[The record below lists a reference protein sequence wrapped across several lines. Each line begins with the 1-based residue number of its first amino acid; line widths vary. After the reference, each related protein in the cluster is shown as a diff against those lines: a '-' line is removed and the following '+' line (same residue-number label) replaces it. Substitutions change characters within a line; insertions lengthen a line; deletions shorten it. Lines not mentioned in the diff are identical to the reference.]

1 MTGPESSRS
10 KPLKIGEIA
19 VANRVLLAP
28 MSGVTDAPFRRLAA
42 TLGAGLVVSEMTAS
56 DELVHGRPMSL
67 LRCETAGVGPHVV
80 QLAGCEAH
88 WMAEGARVA
97 EASGADIIDINMGC
111 PARHVTG
118 GQSGSALM
126 RDLDHALT
134 LIEATI
140 AAVKVPVTLK
150 MRLGWDDRSL
160 NAPELA
166 RRAEQAGV
174 QMITVHGRTRCQF
187 YKGTADWAA
196 VRAVRDAVSVPLV
209 VNGDITSFEK
219 AVQALE
225 VSGADAVMIGRGAQ
239 GQPWLPG
246 QIGRRLETG
255 QAETTPSLAEQLAH
269 VRALYDEV
277 CSHYG
282 LRIGLKHARKHLGW
296 ALEIAAQ
303 CSRAPAETLKGWRQK
318 ILTAEDPHR
327 VHRSLQDA
335 FDDFCMECCRMTS
348 VAEHRRAVP
357 ADSEAILNALP
368 NPVLLVAPDGRIVDA
383 NIAAESFFEISTQFL
398 RRQSLKELVPFGSP
412 LLALI
417 DQVRSS
423 GSPVNEYKVDLGTP
437 RIGGDRQVDLHVAPL
452 TERPGHIVVMLQER
466 TIADKMDR
474 QLTHRSAARSVIALA
489 AMLAH
494 EIKNPLSGIRGA
506 AQLLEQ
512 AASSEDRMLT
522 RLICDEADRIV
533 TLVDR
538 MEVFGD
544 DRPVARGPVNIHSVL
559 DHVKRLAQSGF
570 ARNVRF
576 IEDYD
581 PSLPPVLANQ
591 DQLIQVFLNLVK
603 NAAEAVADLGS
614 DAEIQ
619 LTTAFRP
626 GVRLSVPGKK
636 SRVSLPLEFCVKDNG
651 SGVPEDLLPNLFDP
665 FVTTKQTGS
674 GLGLALVA
682 KIVGDHGG
690 IIECESQPRKTT
702 FRVLMPMFNPTKQF
716 DQSNRDG
723 VPGTL
728 PPASQDA
735 R

>member
-1 MTGPESSRS
+1 
-10 KPLKIGEIA
+10 
-19 VANRVLLAP
+19 
-28 MSGVTDAPFRRLAA
+28 
-42 TLGAGLVVSEMTAS
+42 
-56 DELVHGRPMSL
+56 
-67 LRCETAGVGPHVV
+67 
-80 QLAGCEAH
+80 
-88 WMAEGARVA
+88 
-97 EASGADIIDINMGC
+97 
-111 PARHVTG
+111 
-118 GQSGSALM
+118 
-126 RDLDHALT
+126 
-134 LIEATI
+134 
-140 AAVKVPVTLK
+140 
-150 MRLGWDDRSL
+150 
-160 NAPELA
+160 
-166 RRAEQAGV
+166 
-174 QMITVHGRTRCQF
+174 
-187 YKGTADWAA
+187 
-196 VRAVRDAVSVPLV
+196 
-209 VNGDITSFEK
+209 
-219 AVQALE
+219 
-225 VSGADAVMIGRGAQ
+225 
-239 GQPWLPG
+239 
-246 QIGRRLETG
+246 
-255 QAETTPSLAEQLAH
+255 
-269 VRALYDEV
+269 
-277 CSHYG
+277 
-282 LRIGLKHARKHLGW
+282 
-296 ALEIAAQ
+296 
-303 CSRAPAETLKGWRQK
+303 
-318 ILTAEDPHR
+318 
-327 VHRSLQDA
+327 
-335 FDDFCMECCRMTS
+335 MTS
-348 VAEHRRAVP
+348 AAEHRRPVP
-357 ADSEAILNALP
+357 SDGDAILNALP
-368 NPVLLVAPDGRIVDA
+368 NPVLLIGPDGKIVDA
-383 NIAAESFFEISTQFL
+383 NMAAESFFEISTQFL
-398 RRQSLKELVPFGSP
+398 QRQSLKELVPFGSP

-544 DRPVARGPVNIHSVL
+544 DRPVARGP
-559 DHVKRLAQSGF
+559 
-570 ARNVRF
+570 
-576 IEDYD
+576 EEYD

-603 NAAEAVADLGS
+603 NAAEAVVDLGS

-651 SGVPEDLLPNLFDP
+651 PGVPEDLLPNLFDP
-665 FVTTKQTGS
+665 FVTTKPTGS

-702 FRVLMPMFNPTKQF
+702 FRVLLPMFNSTKHI
-716 DQSNRDG
+716 DHGNRDHAS
-723 VPGTL
+723 GTPL
-728 PPASQDA
+728 HASQDT